1 YCCCCLLFFFFFFS
15 SRRRHTRSTR
25 DWSSDV
31 CSSDLPRPSP
41 WCSWLRRRWSS
52 ASTTAS
58 PGSTGSGADVFLAM
72 LPLILASIAAL
83 FLVAPILIVVPM
95 SFSTAISFQFPPP
108 AYWIGYYQKF
118 FTSEEGLEPA
128 LNSLIIAGGGMAF

>member
-1 YCCCCLLFFFFFFS
+1 
-15 SRRRHTRSTR
+15 
-25 DWSSDV
+25 
-31 CSSDLPRPSP
+31 
-41 WCSWLRRRWSS
+41 
-52 ASTTAS
+52 
-58 PGSTGSGADVFLAM
+58 M

-118 FTSEEGLEPA
+118 FTSEEWLEPA
-128 LNSLIIAGGGMAF
+128 LNSVIIAGGAMAFTMRSEEHTSELQSPCNLVCRLLLGKKKQKLTNI